1 MKIEEINELVIAHD
15 KHIDLM
21 AQSIENLATAVGASA
36 SKLDDVLD
44 IMHKQNLLYERL
56 NNMDE
61 NLKESFNRVHSKI
74 RDIENQQD
82 SEGCAVLKTTMIH
95 QTDLESR
102 IKALESTVT
111 WSVRGIIGSI
121 LAGLTTFVFTHLE

>member
-36 SKLDDVLD
+36 SKLDDLLD